1 MNHFELIN
9 RLYKEQILPKED
21 FIRLIEHRT
30 AEDAEYLAS
39 LARKEAQKIYGT
51 GVFPRGLIEFT
62 NYCKN
67 NCLYC
72 GIRRSNPNVSR
83 YRLTEEQIL
92 SACESGYELGYRSF
106 VLQGGED
113 PYFHDERM
121 VSIVSAM
128 RKSYPDCAIT
138 LSLGERSPESYQA
151 LFEAG
156 ANRYLLRHE
165 TATEEHYQKLHP
177 EAMSLARRKQCLWD
191 LKKAG
196 FHVGTGFMVGAPGQT
211 AAHLAEDL
219 LFIKELNPKM
229 VGIGPFIPHHDTPFK
244 DEPSGTADLTT
255 YMISILRLMNHHLLL
270 PSTTALGTIDPN
282 GREKGILAGANVV
295 MPNLSP
301 IDVRK
306 DYALYDNKICTG
318 DEAAEC
324 VGCLGRRMES
334 IGYHL
339 EFSRGDYREY
349 L

>member
-67 NCLYC
+67 DCLYC

-128 RKSYPDCAIT
+128 RKSYPDCPLGNAHRKAT
-138 LSLGERSPESYQA
+138 RLSLRREPTVISCAMRQPPRS
-151 LFEAG
+151 
-156 ANRYLLRHE
+156 
-165 TATEEHYQKLHP
+165 T
-177 EAMSLARRKQCLWD
+177 
-191 LKKAG
+191 
-196 FHVGTGFMVGAPGQT
+196 
-211 AAHLAEDL
+211 
-219 LFIKELNPKM
+219 IKN
-229 VGIGPFIPHHDTPFK
+229 FIPKRCHWPAA
-244 DEPSGTADLTT
+244 SSACGT
-255 YMISILRLMNHHLLL
+255 
-270 PSTTALGTIDPN
+270 
-282 GREKGILAGANVV
+282 
-295 MPNLSP
+295 
-301 IDVRK
+301 
-306 DYALYDNKICTG
+306 
-318 DEAAEC
+318 
-324 VGCLGRRMES
+324 
-334 IGYHL
+334 
-339 EFSRGDYREY
+339 
-349 L
+349 